1 MTKEYSFSE
10 GRIPARP
17 RSKRRREAG
26 VGGGGSAVVIG
37 GSGNGQIPDLSG
49 FATMDWVRGLTWWG
63 QSLPQ
68 NGTDIVGALTGVTS
82 ISMTG
87 AISGATGLTLN
98 SGAISGVTTLTA
110 SGRATVESLRI
121 GDGVLKWNS
130 QNNAFYVEKADGS
143 VASFYATGSVSAL
156 GFSASGGGGGGA
168 TELDDLDDVAL
179 TTPQTGQVLMYDS
192 QTGKWYNGAVQSS
205 SGAWA
210 DITGKPTSIGGYGIT
225 DAYISNGTITLGSNS
240 ITPLTSLPSHNHDS
254 RYYISNGTITLGS
267 NSITPLTSLPS
278 HNHDSRYYISNGTIT
293 LGSNSITPLTSLPGH
308 DHDSRYYISNGTI
321 TLGGNSITPLTS
333 LPGHD
338 HDSRYYIS
346 NGTITL
352 GGNSITPLTS
362 FTETDPT
369 VPSWAKQS
377 TKPSYSFSEITGS
390 VAFSQ
395 LPTLYWANVQISNQS
410 NNNASPQF
418 GNVRIRPG
426 SANYGGY
433 LRFGD
438 GDYAYITEPV
448 DDKLTYKAG
457 WHNFV
462 TGQVN
467 AAVGLRIGGTV
478 SGSSLS
484 GGGLIEW
491 DSSKNAIKVNGNIYA
506 TGFVSALGAGSGVG
520 TAQLQTLTLTGDGT
534 GKGLYITDGDI
545 ELESGMVYAESG
557 FRTID
562 SYGFGTTT
570 DVAEMSYNS
579 NVGFVFTGGPIG
591 ISGQNNNAGI
601 YMNGSRLYFDSSR
614 YIYSS
619 NGHLYFYN
627 GSTTIT
633 LA

>member
-1 MTKEYSFSE
+1 MTKEYSFNE

-87 AISGATGLTLN
+87 AITGATGLTMN
-98 SGAISGVTTLTA
+98 SGGISGVTTLVA
-110 SGRATVESLRI
+110 SGRATVGSLRI
-121 GDGVLKWNS
+121 GDGVLKWDS
-130 QNNAFYVEKADGS
+130 QNRAFYVEKADGS

-210 DITGKPTSIGGYGIT
+210 DITGKPTSIGGYGIA
-225 DAYISNGTITLGSNS
+225 DA
-240 ITPLTSLPSHNHDS
+240 
-254 RYYISNGTITLGS
+254 YISNGTITLGS

-308 DHDSRYYISNGTI
+308 DHDSRYYISG
-321 TLGGNSITPLTS
+321 
-333 LPGHD
+333 
-338 HDSRYYIS
+338 
-346 NGTITL
+346 GTITL

-362 FTETDPT
+362 FEETDPT
-369 VPSWAKQS
+369 VPNWAKQA
-377 TKPSYSFSEITGS
+377 TKPSYNFSEIVGS

-418 GNVRIRPG
+418 GNVRIKPG

-491 DSSKNAIKVNGNIYA
+491 DSSKNALKVNGNIYA

-520 TAQLQTLTLTGDGT
+520 TVELQTLTLTGDGT

-545 ELESGMVYAESG
+545 ELESGIVYAESG

-570 DVAEMSYNS
+570 DVAEISYNS
-579 NVGFVFTGGPIG
+579 NVGFVFTGGSIG
-591 ISGQNNNAGI
+591 ISGKNNKAGI

-614 YIYSS
+614 YIYGS